1 MFCRK
6 CGVELKADAQFC
18 YKCGCA
24 VKDKVA
30 TDSALLNSSNKRKKN
45 IIVGVITIV
54 ALALILTLCL
64 GMSLG
69 KDDTH
74 KYAEAIIG
82 KWQTTD
88 DSWGLF
94 TYTFYTDG
102 YCKGVY
108 NGHVSGV
115 EPSLYPNSYYEGC
128 GSGYWSFVEGE
139 FGMLLKVEYAGDRS
153 GDGKSVMY
161 YEFEFNK
168 DYTELVIHGVD
179 TYWGQNRGTA
189 VWTKDEE

>member
-1 MFCRK
+1 MYCRK
-6 CGVELKADAQFC
+6 CGVEMKEDASFC
-18 YKCGCA
+18 YKCGTA
-24 VKDKVA
+24 VNGAVPHNNQKKQINKKLLFGIIAGVVA
-30 TDSALLNSSNKRKKN
+30 IVIMIGLFNGNSSGENEIHKYSE
-45 IIVGVITIV
+45 
-54 ALALILTLCL
+54 ALIGTW
-64 GMSLG
+64 
-69 KDDTH
+69 
-74 KYAEAIIG
+74 E
-82 KWQTTD
+82 TTD

-108 NGHVSGV
+108 NGKVSGV

-139 FGMLLKVEYAGDRS
+139 FGLLLKVDYAGDRS

-168 DYTELVIHGVD
+168 DCTELVIHGVD
-179 TYWGQNRGTA
+179 TYWGQNRGTS
-189 VWTKDEE
+189 VWTKKGE